1 MTMTTMP
8 NWLKQRAALSPQRIA
23 VETAD
28 AAWTFAELDQM
39 ARSLAAKFFRLGI
52 KEGKRVA
59 ILQTNSVAMIGTY
72 HALSYLGATA
82 VPLNIRL
89 SVPELL
95 WQIRDCEASCLLY
108 DEGCRT
114 QAEALE
120 EDGIKA
126 YHIHSLDE
134 SDPDEDINF
143 KDELALDEP
152 HTIIYT
158 SGTTGRPKGVILTYG
173 NHWWSAVGSA
183 LNLGLNMNDKWLLCL
198 PMFHV
203 SGLSI
208 LMKNVIYGM
217 PIYLQSKFNA
227 SEVNQVIRERGVTM
241 MSAVSAMV
249 TKLLD
254 DLKEKAYPGHFRCL
268 LLGGGPAP
276 LPMLEKCRDKGIPV
290 FQTYGL
296 SETASQI
303 VTLSPEYMFEKLGS
317 AGKPLF
323 PAQIRIIDQEGR
335 ELTAMEEGEIIVK
348 GPNITPGYW
357 HRPSETNSVLAN
369 GWLKTGDIGY
379 LDHDGFL
386 YVLDRRKDMFIS
398 GGENVYPAEVEAA
411 LLAHPDIAEAGVIG
425 VHDDEWGKVPAAF
438 IRVRPSSDITESDVQ
453 MFLRD
458 HLAGYKIPKYVYF
471 VDELPR
477 NASGKLLRRLLIER
491 LPGNLR

>member
-108 DEGCRT
+108 DEGCQT
-114 QAEALE
+114 QAEVLE

>member
-1 MTMTTMP
+1 
-8 NWLKQRAALSPQRIA
+8 
-23 VETAD
+23 
-28 AAWTFAELDQM
+28 
-39 ARSLAAKFFRLGI
+39 
-52 KEGKRVA
+52 
-59 ILQTNSVAMIGTY
+59 
-72 HALSYLGATA
+72 
-82 VPLNIRL
+82 
-89 SVPELL
+89 
-95 WQIRDCEASCLLY
+95 
-108 DEGCRT
+108 
-114 QAEALE
+114 
-120 EDGIKA
+120 
-126 YHIHSLDE
+126 
-134 SDPDEDINF
+134 
-143 KDELALDEP
+143 
-152 HTIIYT
+152 
-158 SGTTGRPKGVILTYG
+158 LTYG

-323 PAQIRIIDQEGR
+323 PAQIRIIDQEGH

>member
-1 MTMTTMP
+1 
-8 NWLKQRAALSPQRIA
+8 
-23 VETAD
+23 
-28 AAWTFAELDQM
+28 
-39 ARSLAAKFFRLGI
+39 
-52 KEGKRVA
+52 
-59 ILQTNSVAMIGTY
+59 
-72 HALSYLGATA
+72 
-82 VPLNIRL
+82 
-89 SVPELL
+89 
-95 WQIRDCEASCLLY
+95 
-108 DEGCRT
+108 
-114 QAEALE
+114 
-120 EDGIKA
+120 
-126 YHIHSLDE
+126 
-134 SDPDEDINF
+134 
-143 KDELALDEP
+143 
-152 HTIIYT
+152 
-158 SGTTGRPKGVILTYG
+158 
-173 NHWWSAVGSA
+173 
-183 LNLGLNMNDKWLLCL
+183 
-198 PMFHV
+198 
-203 SGLSI
+203 
-208 LMKNVIYGM
+208 
-217 PIYLQSKFNA
+217 
-227 SEVNQVIRERGVTM
+227 
-241 MSAVSAMV
+241 
-249 TKLLD
+249 
-254 DLKEKAYPGHFRCL
+254 
-268 LLGGGPAP
+268 
-276 LPMLEKCRDKGIPV
+276 MLEKCRDKGIPV